1 MSDAFKTWADS
12 WAKGPL
18 SFFNAMLPIPS
29 ASPCEAAT
37 AETMPL
43 GEQFADLRD
52 TWAAS
57 LEKWTQLAQQGP
69 GAASLTPEALRAI
82 FVPSQWGG
90 SAAGALDAGLR
101 QLLEGP
107 KYAVLYDFD
116 RQWLEL
122 QQLALQRDKDIA
134 AYQAVVMKAWNQAF
148 QRFSAGF
155 FSAGGEG
162 AGTWR
167 EVADRWLATAND
179 TLIEA
184 HRSEEFIEAQRR
196 MLRSLSDYRLQ
207 ERKLAEACSA
217 ACHIPTRT
225 EMDEMQKAVTELKRE
240 LRTLRAAQGRPHP
253 ALRTPAPAQRKTR
266 RAAAS
271 AAR

>member
-1 MSDAFKTWADS
+1 MSEAFKTWADS

-18 SFFNAMLPIPS
+18 SFFNAMLPTPT
-29 ASPCEAAT
+29 ASPSEAGAT
-37 AETMPL
+37 TPL
-43 GEQFADLRD
+43 AEQFADLRD

-57 LEKWTQLAQQGP
+57 LEKWTQLAQQGGG
-69 GAASLTPEALRAI
+69 GAWLTPEALRAV

-90 SAAGALDAGLR
+90 SATGALDAGLR

-107 KYAVLYDFD
+107 KYAVLWDFD

-122 QQLALQRDKDIA
+122 QQLALQRDQDVA
-134 AYQAVVMKAWNQAF
+134 AYQAVVAKAWNQAF
-148 QRFSAGF
+148 QRFWAGLLSAK
-155 FSAGGEG
+155 GER

-207 ERKLAEACSA
+207 ERKLAEVCSA
-217 ACHIPTRT
+217 AWHIPTRT
-225 EMDEMQKAVTELKRE
+225 EMDEMQRAVTELKRE
-240 LRTLRAAQGRPHP
+240 LRTLRMAPSQP
-253 ALRTPAPAQRKTR
+253 RTASKSPAPAKRKTR
-266 RAAAS
+266 SAAAS